1 MVSGLPMGADVRS
14 RARSNWGS
22 KKTGVAGKNTPLTSI
37 RGLASPAIT
46 CALVTTTPGLTS
58 NAVPSWVTPHAPPIT
73 FIVEACAPAAIESAS
88 TTVGVDTDPASCGG
102 ICANTGGTPSAFKNA
117 CTWANTDGTGGN
129 TSSTVRSTSEPEMAE
144 PSQV

>member
-1 MVSGLPMGADVRS
+1 M
-14 RARSNWGS
+14 
-22 KKTGVAGKNTPLTSI
+22 
-37 RGLASPAIT
+37 
-46 CALVTTTPGLTS
+46 TPGFTS

-73 FIVEACAPAAIESAS
+73 FTVDAEAVAAIESAS
-88 TTVGVDTDPASCGG
+88 VGVGVDTGPTSWGG
-102 ICANTGGTPSAFKNA
+102 ICANTGGTPLAFRNA